1 VLKYFQ
7 NIIIIIIIVG
17 CAVYTVQW
25 TNNIFSTSIDRHQ
38 TINSIVELVNKK
50 FIYFECSIGKGGKVV
65 MVLLIDFT
73 MMNR

>member
-25 TNNIFSTSIDRHQ
+25 TNNIFSTSIDRQ